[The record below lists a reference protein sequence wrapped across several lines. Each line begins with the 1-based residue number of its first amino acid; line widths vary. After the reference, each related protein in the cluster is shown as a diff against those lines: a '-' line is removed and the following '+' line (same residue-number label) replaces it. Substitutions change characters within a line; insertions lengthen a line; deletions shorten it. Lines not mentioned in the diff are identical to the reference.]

1 MKKLIAIGGGEIGRP
16 GYPVETTKIDK
27 EIINLTNKQNPKLLF
42 IPTASSDAEPYF
54 DTIKKHFG
62 KRLNCK
68 VDVLYLLKEKP
79 TLKQIKTKILT
90 SDIIYVGGGN
100 TALMLKT
107 WKKTGVDKIL
117 LKAYSKGIVI
127 SGLSAGSICWFRYGI
142 SDSRKFNNPKA
153 GLCRISGLNIIDA
166 LHCPHYN
173 VEQDRK
179 PQLKAMMKKEKGV
192 ALALDNCCALEVID
206 KTYRIISSK
215 ATANAYKVYWK
226 DNKFFEEVIQ
236 KTKNFQPI
244 NKLLK
249 K

>member
-27 EIINLTNKQNPKLLF
+27 EIIKLTNKLNPKLLF
-42 IPTASSDAEPYF
+42 IPTASSDSELYF

-79 TLKQIKTKILT
+79 TLKQIKAKILT

-100 TALMLKT
+100 TTLMLKT
-107 WKKTGVDKIL
+107 WKKTGADKVL
-117 LKAYSKGIVI
+117 LQAYIKGIII

-142 SDSRKFNNPKA
+142 SDSKKFTNSKA
-153 GLCRISGLNIIDA
+153 SLCKISGLNIINA
-166 LHCPHYN
+166 LNCPHYN
-173 VEQDRK
+173 IEKDRK
-179 PQLKAMMKKEKGV
+179 PQLKAMMKKEKGI
-192 ALALDNCCALEVID
+192 ALALDNCSAIEVINN
-206 KTYRIISSK
+206 TYRIITSK
-215 ATANAYKVYWK
+215 STANAYKVYWK
-226 DNKFFEEVIQ
+226 DNKFYEEVIE
-236 KTKNFQPI
+236 KTKTFQPI

>member
-27 EIINLTNKQNPKLLF
+27 EIIKLTNKTNPKLLF
-42 IPTASSDAEPYF
+42 IPTASSDSELYF

-107 WKKTGVDKIL
+107 WKKTSADKIL
-117 LKAYSKGIVI
+117 LQAYNKGIII

-142 SDSRKFNNPKA
+142 SDSKKFTNSKA
-153 GLCRISGLNIIDA
+153 SLCKISGLNIINA

-173 VEQDRK
+173 VEKDRK
-179 PQLKAMMKKEKGV
+179 PQLKTMMKKEKGI
-192 ALALDNCCALEVID
+192 ALALDNCSALEVINN
-206 KTYRIISSK
+206 TYRIITSK
-215 ATANAYKVYWK
+215 STANVYKVYWK
-226 DNKFFEEVIQ
+226 DNKFYEEVIK
-236 KTKNFQPI
+236 KTKTFQSI